1 MKFIKIAAAALVAA
15 SCIAGVAL
23 AHGYKIGA
31 LEIGHPWTRATA
43 PGAKVGGGYMKIT
56 NTGTAPDRLIGG
68 SSAIAGHV
76 EIHEMAMTN
85 GVMIMRE
92 VKGGIEIPAGATVEL
107 KPGGYHVMFMDLTGQ
122 IKEGEKVKGTLKF
135 EKAGSIDVEFAAEKI
150 GAGGMDHSGH
160 DAAKKP

>member
-23 AHGYKIGA
+23 AHGYKLGA

-56 NTGTAPDRLIGG
+56 NTGTETDRLIAG

-76 EIHEMAMTN
+76 EIHEMAITN
-85 GVMIMRE
+85 GIMIMRE
-92 VKGGIEIPAGATVEL
+92 VKGGIEIPAGGTVEL
-107 KPGGYHVMFMDLTGQ
+107 KPGGYHVMFIDLTGQ
-122 IKEGEKVKGTLKF
+122 IKEGDKVKGTLKF